1 MRDYQSK
8 PEINC
13 LSSER
18 LTIYLNVLAK
28 NLGAHLTEIVLWEM
42 KMDTNEGMRKCG
54 KNILN
59 NRYEQQVQAAMDR
72 HAKSK
77 ERCMLQAIDQGVIDG
92 AMDATSDG

>member
-1 MRDYQSK
+1 LRDYQSK

-42 KMDTNEGMRKCG
+42 KMDNNEGI
-54 KNILN
+54 IL
-59 NRYEQQVQAAMDR
+59 Y
-72 HAKSK
+72 
-77 ERCMLQAIDQGVIDG
+77 
-92 AMDATSDG
+92 TSD